1 MRVKIVS
8 VVIAIVVSAG
18 SVFLASTAKAQ
29 VKPIEL
35 KFAFPYF
42 TTDPNYKTS
51 VDWAKEIEKQSNGRV
66 KITVYPGGSLFKG
79 QDTYDS
85 IIKGVADLALGSFSY
100 TSGRFP
106 AYESLDYVPGYFKSA
121 KATCLGQNAVYAKY
135 KPKEMADV
143 HIFYFIG
150 NTSPRFMT
158 KKPVS
163 ALEDLKNMQI
173 RSVGSRKLLIETL
186 GAIPIGMPMD
196 EAYDALQKGIVEG
209 ILTTMETLV
218 SYKLNEVLKYVTDM
232 PTTGS
237 TRFIIANMN
246 VWKSLPP
253 DIQKIFDDTAE
264 KFAIYSSDA
273 LDKEV
278 KEAVETSVKAG
289 RVQVIKLSPQ
299 EEARW
304 VKTMTPIVP
313 QHIETLKSRGLPGKE
328 IFDDLAQ
335 WGKQFSAKY
344 PE

>member
-1 MRVKIVS
+1 MNAKRTSLIVAMVVMMSLIVS
-8 VVIAIVVSAG
+8 S
-18 SVFLASTAKAQ
+18 STLTAAD
-29 VKPIEL
+29 KPIEL

-66 KITVYPGGSLFKG
+66 KITVYPGGALFKG

-85 IIKGVADLALGSFSY
+85 IIKGVADLAFGSFSY

-106 AYESLDYVPGYFKSA
+106 MYECLDYVPGYFKSA
-121 KATCLGQNAVYAKY
+121 KATSLGQNAVYAKY

-158 KKPVS
+158 KKPVR

-173 RSVGSRKLLIETL
+173 RSVGSRKLLIESM

-196 EAYDALQKGIVEG
+196 EAYDGLQKGIVEG
-209 ILTTMETLV
+209 ILTTQETLV

-237 TRFIIANMN
+237 TRFIIANMK

-253 DIQKIFDDTAE
+253 DIQKIFDDTTE
-264 KFAIYSSDA
+264 KFMIYHSDA
-273 LDKEV
+273 LDREV

-304 VKTMTPIVP
+304 VKTMTPIMAA
-313 QHIETLKSRGLPGKE
+313 HIETLKSRGLPGKE
-328 IFDDLAQ
+328 VFDDLYQ
-335 WGKQFSAKY
+335 WGQQFNAKY